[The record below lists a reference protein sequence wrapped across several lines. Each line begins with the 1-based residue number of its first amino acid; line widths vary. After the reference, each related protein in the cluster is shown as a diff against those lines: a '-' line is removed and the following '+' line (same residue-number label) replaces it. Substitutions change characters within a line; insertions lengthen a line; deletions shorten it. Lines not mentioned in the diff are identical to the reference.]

1 MKRFLIFMICLFAS
15 STSIIAA
22 GAKEKIQI
30 NVKGVVFNMI
40 YVAPGS
46 FTMGALDDE
55 DYDEREHPSHQVALT
70 HGYYIAETEVTQAL
84 WEAVMGNNPSEYI
97 GKNKP
102 VDSVNWDDCKA
113 FVAILNLVT
122 DKKFR
127 LPTEAEWEYA
137 AKGGNKSKGYIYS
150 GSNNLHEVAWY
161 IVNSGVKPLA
171 DKTYYLGVDNNSQT
185 HDVKTKKPNELGI
198 YDMSGNVVE
207 WCEDEY
213 IEYTATKQF
222 DPISPSYNKSKVHRG
237 GDYRSR
243 SRHCRNTFRVGF
255 EPTFCTADFGFR
267 LVLDEDSY

>member
-1 MKRFLIFMICLFAS
+1 MTCLFS
-15 STSIIAA
+15 LCTSIVVAEP
-22 GAKEKIQI
+22 KDKIKI
-30 NVKGVVFNMI
+30 NVKGVVLNMV
-40 YVAPGS
+40 YVAPGT

-55 DYDEREHPSHQVALT
+55 DYDQREHPSHKVTLT

-84 WEAVMGNNPSEYI
+84 WEAVMGNNPSEFI
-97 GKNKP
+97 GKNRP
-102 VDSVNWDDCKA
+102 VDSVNWDECNA
-113 FVAILNLVT
+113 FVSILNFIT

-137 AKGGNKSKGYIYS
+137 AKGGNMSKGYIFS

-161 IVNSGVKPLA
+161 IVNSGDKPLV
-171 DKTYYLGVDNNSQT
+171 DKTYYLGDNNNCQT

-198 YDMSGNVVE
+198 YDMSGNVAE

-213 IEYTATKQF
+213 LEYTADKQY
-222 DPISPSYNKSKVHRG
+222 DPITPSYNKSKVHRG

-255 EPTFCTADFGFR
+255 EPEYSTAAYGFR
-267 LVLDEDSY
+267 LVLDE